1 MLAIGCDSGCA
12 PSTSCEGR
20 RPSSF
25 QLPPCIR
32 CWALSNLL
40 LGQAAFRGREREPFS
55 ESRMRE
61 IRPSG
66 FDEREQ
72 ETGPGQTGLRG
83 RGETRVTHP
92 PGDSTH
98 CAGSRLYSLSRNEAN
113 KQHKPVLWPVFN
125 NAGGCDASTEADGRK
140 RTCQFCQFHQRFAFS
155 K

>member
-32 CWALSNLL
+32 CWSLSNLL
-40 LGQAAFRGREREPFS
+40 LGQAAFRGRDREPFS

-83 RGETRVTHP
+83 RGESRVTHP
-92 PGDSTH
+92 PGDYSH
-98 CAGSRLYSLSRNEAN
+98 CACSRLNSKSHFAAQSVL
-113 KQHKPVLWPVFN
+113 KPGFVNYQLP
-125 NAGGCDASTEADGRK
+125 T
-140 RTCQFCQFHQRFAFS
+140 S
-155 K
+155 KVKS